1 MIDDTNETA
10 SSDTSQIIEDFRD
23 VKREMK
29 ERNVGLSICR
39 SFLSLEQGR
48 QLAKSSGGQWL
59 ARLM

>member
-1 MIDDTNETA
+1 MIDDTNDTA

-39 SFLSLEQGR
+39 SFLSLEQGKT
-48 QLAKSSGGQWL
+48 AGQK
-59 ARLM
+59 